1 MNGSVDVAFA
11 VIEWVTLIPV
21 ICGSAFAVLCL
32 VAVVLG
38 LRRPAILQLPD
49 GELPAV
55 TVLKPVCGLEKGLE
69 ENLHSICRQDYPC
82 YQVVLSVQH
91 PADEAIPLLES
102 LRDRYGPER
111 VTVVVDQVRAG
122 LNGKIN
128 NMLGGIKAA
137 RHDVLVISDSDVKL
151 GPDYLRAIVSPLSDA
166 AVGAACTLFRATRA
180 GTWYEKLELL
190 NINADFMPSV
200 VFAHYTGAS
209 GFCLGPSIAL
219 RRSTLEAMGG
229 FESLADY
236 LVEDYEI
243 GRRVWTSRK
252 RMELVPYVIDKVVD
266 LASPLAWWHHQ
277 VYWDQNTRSARPFAF
292 FATIVTRA
300 VPFALIYAALRG
312 FDVTGVGVFLSTTAV
327 RLVTGAGTV
336 WGLRDREGL
345 AAIWLLPIRDIAGLV
360 SFVLAFTKRTVVWRG
375 QEFVLTRHGRL
386 ARIDETAGRAEAGA
400 DGPAGAESDEGGRG
414 KKSGPLA
421 HRERWKSVAA
431 MIVSLFVR

>member
-1 MNGSVDVAFA
+1 MNVALA
-11 VIEWVTLIPV
+11 VIEWMTLIPV
-21 ICGSAFAVLCL
+21 VCGSVYALLALI
-32 VAVVLG
+32 AVVLG
-38 LRRPAILQLPD
+38 LRRPRILQLPD

-69 ENLHSICRQDYPC
+69 ENLHSICRQDYPR
-82 YQVVLSVQH
+82 YQVVLSAQD

-102 LRDRYGPER
+102 IRDRYGSER
-111 VTVVVDQVRAG
+111 VTVVVDEVRVG

-137 RHDVLVISDSDVKL
+137 RHELLVISDSDVKL

-166 AVGAACTLFRATRA
+166 EVGAACTLFRATRA
-180 GTWYEKLELL
+180 DTWYEKLELL

-236 LVEDYEI
+236 LVEDFEI
-243 GRRVWTSRK
+243 GRRVWASGK

-266 LASPLAWWHHQ
+266 LASPSAWWHHQ
-277 VYWDQNTRSARPFAF
+277 VYWDQNTRSARPLAF

-312 FDVTGVGVFLSTTAV
+312 FDATGISVVALTTAT

-345 AAIWLLPIRDIAGLV
+345 AAIWLLPIRDIVGLV

-375 QEFVLTRHGRL
+375 QEFALTRHGRL
-386 ARIDETAGRAEAGA
+386 ARVEEAAAPAEADAAGTRGERPLVASAGR
-400 DGPAGAESDEGGRG
+400 
-414 KKSGPLA
+414 
-421 HRERWKSVAA
+421 
-431 MIVSLFVR
+431 VSRR